1 MTKYCIIDFR
11 MRKVEKEYIQSLGY
25 ELIENRFNLSTY
37 DEIASHPDVYY
48 TAVGDT
54 VFCDPNRF
62 LEGFNCIKGMAEAKG
77 NYPIDIPYNLAIVG
91 KVAVHNFEYTDELLK
106 IYLQKSGYN
115 LVHVEQGYSKC
126 STCVIGD
133 NACIVS
139 DIGIAR
145 KLLDYDIDVL
155 YVSEPD
161 IKLLKRTNKIFVDEC
176 RMSFEYSTMSGFIG
190 GAMVRL
196 GDEVIL
202 FGDVNNL
209 INGKKIQKFIE
220 SKGLKFHYFEGLD
233 VIDYGGVIEVKMRI

>member
-1 MTKYCIIDFR
+1 

-25 ELIENRFNLSTY
+25 ELIENRFNLNTY

-48 TAVGDT
+48 TEVGDT

-139 DIGIAR
+139 DMGIAR
-145 KLLDYDIDVL
+145 KLLDYDVDVL

-161 IKLLKRTNKIFVDEC
+161 IKLLKRTNKIFVDES
-176 RMSFEYSTMSGFIG
+176 RMSFEYSEMSGFIG
-190 GAMVRL
+190 GAIVRL

-202 FGDVNNL
+202 FGDVANL

-233 VIDYGGVIEVKMRI
+233 VIDYGGVIEVKKRI